1 MNQLTNKTIK
11 NATIA
16 VLGLALSGTLFSA
29 ASAQGQI
36 NPQSIIVNP
45 VPTSLQVGVF
55 VDRGG
60 NNPVYRIGDPIR
72 VSVNVNQD
80 AYVYLFSV
88 HGNGDVDLILP
99 NRLSGGNEFIRG
111 GETRTFPPRGANY
124 QFNVDG
130 PAGQDK
136 VLAVAS
142 KRPLNINEIASFR
155 GGNAFA
161 DVQVQG
167 QDNLAR
173 ALSIVVTPVPQS
185 DWVTAVTYFRVT
197 GGVYSAPK
205 PANPYI
211 FDPLE
216 LMLFPGAII
225 GYRDARDDEAVVEF
239 TTNANLDGVATYYR
253 NAVVS
258 RGFVVRQY
266 RNRPNRVEMR
276 FSGNGGSVNL
286 EIKVQGPRFRLTIEF
301 DR

>member
-1 MNQLTNKTIK
+1 MNKLMKST
-11 NATIA
+11 TIA
-16 VLGLALSGTLFSA
+16 TLGLALSSA
-29 ASAQGQI
+29 LLGNASAQGQI

-80 AYVYLFSV
+80 AYVYLFSI

-142 KRPLNINEIASFR
+142 KRPLNLSEIASFR

-185 DWVTAVTYFRVT
+185 DWVTAVTYFQVT
-197 GGVYSAPK
+197 GGTYSAPK

-216 LMLFPGAII
+216 LMLFPGATI
-225 GYRDARDDEAVVEF
+225 GYRDSRGDEAIVEF
-239 TTNANLDGVATYYR
+239 TANANLDGVASYYR

-258 RGFVVRQY
+258 RGFTVSQY

-276 FSGNGGSVNL
+276 FSGTNGNVNL